1 MYASRFRYIV
11 ESKYISGMAQD
22 LLCFIRSI
30 RPFSGAKPMRFRSF
44 RPTLLGGAAML
55 ALIVGA
61 GAAQATVFSGTATFV
76 DTTSNESNGVTA
88 TPNPA
93 TINTPLTAGQSYL
106 VSNFM
111 TISTSDQGTDTISLN
126 FVWTQPGA
134 ATNSFGGDVNFQ
146 VYTDDTVN
154 GLQWANDHNGF
165 AKQTITF
172 ANGAMAEVD
181 VYDATFKG
189 GEGDFHSFSDDKN
202 SPAGT
207 ASFAV
212 RITDLKD
219 PTAVPEPMTLALLGT
234 GLIGIGMVRRKHA

>member
-1 MYASRFRYIV
+1 
-11 ESKYISGMAQD
+11 
-22 LLCFIRSI
+22 
-30 RPFSGAKPMRFRSF
+30 MRFRSF
-44 RPTLLGGAAML
+44 RPALLGGAAML
-55 ALIVGA
+55 ALTIGA

-76 DTTSNESNGVTA
+76 DTTPLESNGVTA

-93 TINTPLTAGQSYL
+93 TINASLTAGHSYL
-106 VSNFM
+106 ASNFM
-111 TISTSDQGTDTISLN
+111 TISTSDTGTDTISLN

-134 ATNSFGGDVNFQ
+134 ATNSFGGDVYFQ
-146 VYTDDTVN
+146 IKTDDAVN
-154 GLQWANDHNGF
+154 GLEWANDDDGGY

-189 GEGDFHSFSDDKN
+189 GEDDFHSFSDDRK

-212 RITDLKD
+212 RIIDLRD